1 MHAAKA
7 KQKVFLV
14 LNETA
19 EEETQF
25 LRIHTLAV
33 TITLTRKTAT
43 QTPHITVLLSALVM
57 MYQYIRFALKG

>member
-19 EEETQF
+19 AEETQF

-43 QTPHITVLLSALVM
+43 QTPQVTVLALVM
-57 MYQYIRFALKG
+57 MYQYVVSDLKD